1 MAYTI
6 GEMARRLGIAPS
18 ALRYYDKEGLLPFI
32 ERSGSGV
39 RLFQE
44 KDVEWLQVIGCLKA
58 AGMSIRGIRSFIDL
72 AMQGDET
79 IRERLE
85 LFRSQRERVQRQM
98 EALQTTLET
107 LDFKCWYYETAQ
119 AAGSMEGLKKLTPE
133 QVPEQYREAC
143 RRLQTMPVEVL

>member
-32 ERSGSGV
+32 ERSSSGV

-44 KDVEWLQVIGCLKA
+44 KDAEWLQVIGCLKA
-58 AGMSIRGIRSFIDL
+58 AGMSIRDIRSFIDL

-85 LFRSQRERVQRQM
+85 LFRSQREAVQRQM

-143 RRLQTMPVEVL
+143 RRLQAMPVEVL

>member
-79 IRERLE
+79 IQERLE
-85 LFRSQRERVQRQM
+85 LFRSQREAVQRQM
-98 EALQTTLET
+98 EALQATLET

-119 AAGSMEGLKKLTPE
+119 AAGSTAVLKELSPE

-143 RRLQTMPVEVL
+143 RKLQAMPVEVL